1 MRTLLITM
9 ITILIDYDIDYI
21 MVDITVNIIDDH

>member
-1 MRTLLITM
+1 M